1 MSPNTTLVNKASTED
16 LEMKFDPAIHTKE
29 YLLKQRGVLENLASK
44 SEKFAKSELAQ
55 DRELLLSVIFESER
69 DTVAHVLAE
78 SQPAWVHTD
87 AAKDYS
93 ILMAQ
98 GEDGYT
104 VAHSLAFSQP
114 DWLNSNAAKDPNILK
129 CKCHNGWSVA
139 LVLAT
144 HQKGFIHTEAANN
157 YEILSLTNKVGFS
170 VAHRLVNNPD
180 FMSKNVFFHKRILT
194 IEYDNHLLA
203 QYISDRYSE
212 SHGMNITKMA
222 MLLIA
227 QGAAYKHSKPMSADI
242 GATLIEHSQQIL
254 EENSEPLISLKVLI
268 ALHSTIAHNIE
279 KIRLSPYPKSFEEM
293 RCQWENYQ
301 SETERML
308 RHHLSTYQNEI
319 HQLHHVDYFCEPG
332 DALVKKIT
340 SELIMNRTLDEHKAS
355 NTCTDE
361 EETFLPSL
369 Y

>member
-1 MSPNTTLVNKASTED
+1 MR
-16 LEMKFDPAIHTKE
+16 FDPTIHTKE
-29 YLLKQRGVLENLASK
+29 YLLKQRGVLEKLASK
-44 SEKFAKSELAQ
+44 SEEFAKSELAQ
-55 DRELLLSVIFESER
+55 DRELLLSVIFESEL

-87 AAKDYS
+87 AAKDYA

-104 VAHSLAFSQP
+104 VAHTLARSQP
-114 DWLNSNAAKDPNILK
+114 EWLTSAAAKDPMILK

-157 YEILSLTNKVGFS
+157 YEILSLTNKNGLS
-170 VAHRLVNNPD
+170 VAHKLVNNHNTE

-212 SHGMNITKMA
+212 SHGMDITKMA

-242 GATLIEHSQQIL
+242 GATLIEQSQRIF
-254 EENSEPLISLKVLI
+254 EEHSEPLVSLKILI
-268 ALHSTIAHNIE
+268 ALHSTIVHNIE
-279 KIRLSPYPKSFEEM
+279 KITKTPYPKSFEEM

-301 SETERML
+301 SESERML
-308 RHHLSTYQNEI
+308 RHHLSTYQNEF

-355 NTCTDE
+355 NTCMVE